1 MKLYVAKPVT
11 FWVAV
16 VLTGLLAGCSSGAAP
31 TTTPIPRIA
40 TQTPWIVYVAV
51 TITPPP
57 PTVTLLPTITSL
69 PKTAT
74 RIVATRTRTPVKA
87 APTATKPPAA
97 AAATAPTAPPLPAC
111 TANPVTLQ
119 FPEDGVP
126 RGTRKEGTGGS
137 AFILKWTPFPG
148 GETDPTMGYMVSI
161 SAKRSGYNNGDRA
174 YVSQTQFLA
183 DGQQYIYDQVRVSKL
198 ANGEDATVT
207 WNVTVVK
214 TTGGFDGQGGV
225 TGQVVNCSPPSA
237 SRTIQ
242 LVISN
247 PG

>member
-1 MKLYVAKPVT
+1 MRLDIAKPVT

-16 VLTGLLAGCSSGAAP
+16 VVSGLLISCSPGAVP
-31 TTTPIPRIA
+31 TPTPIVRIA

-51 TITPPP
+51 TMTPQP

-69 PKTAT
+69 PKKT
-74 RIVATRTRTPVKA
+74 ATRTRTPAPAKVA
-87 APTATKPPAA
+87 ATPTRPPAA
-97 AAATAPTAPPLPAC
+97 PAAVGPSATPLPTC
-111 TANPVTLQ
+111 KANAVTLL
-119 FPEDGVP
+119 FPENGVP

-137 AFILKWTPFPG
+137 AFILKWTPFQQG
-148 GETDPTMGYMVSI
+148 ASDPTMGYAVVFS
-161 SAKRSGYNNGDRA
+161 SKRSGYSNSDTF
-174 YVSQTQFLA
+174 YVAHNQFMA
-183 DGQQYIYDQVRVSKL
+183 DGQQSIYDQVKVSKL

-207 WNVTVVK
+207 WSVTVIK

-225 TGQVVNCSPPSA
+225 SGQVVNCSPPSQPF
-237 SRTIQ
+237 TIQ